1 MSKILSDKLMRI
13 SGHKENSSTAWMI
26 KVEKLPG
33 TIVHPLQKQ
42 NGWVQKY
49 LYTSL
54 FKNRI
59 RTIDLMDSGNITKL
73 QQSLFYNFPS

>member
-49 LYTSL
+49 LYIPVYL
-54 FKNRI
+54 KQDKNHRSNGF
-59 RTIDLMDSGNITKL
+59 RQHNKTTAESVL
-73 QQSLFYNFPS
+73 